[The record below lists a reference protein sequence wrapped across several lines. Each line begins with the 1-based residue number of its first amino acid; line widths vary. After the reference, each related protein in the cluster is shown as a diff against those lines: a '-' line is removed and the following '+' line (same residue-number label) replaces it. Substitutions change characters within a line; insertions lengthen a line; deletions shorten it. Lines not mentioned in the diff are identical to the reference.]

1 MTSSTSAP
9 SPADEDH
16 RLIKGLVVRT
26 LLLDVLERDIRTLD
40 TLMLKM
46 PEVYILSL
54 TRIQNN
60 VLKEMLVLRKQ
71 MRTRGV
77 KVLEEKREA
86 EGIETLYM
94 CRGIGN
100 GSICCGHS
108 HAMKSKRT
116 QSASAD
122 GLGADLIQ
130 L

>member
-40 TLMLKM
+40 TLLLKM

-60 VLKEMLVLRKQ
+60 VLKEMLGLRKQ

-86 EGIETLYM
+86 DGIETLYM
-94 CRGIGN
+94 CRGYWQRFYMLWTFARN
-100 GSICCGHS
+100 EVKKELSRQLQMDL
-108 HAMKSKRT
+108 A
-116 QSASAD
+116 QS
-122 GLGADLIQ
+122 
-130 L
+130 

>member
-1 MTSSTSAP
+1 MSTSPSAP

-16 RLIKGLVVRT
+16 RLIKSMVVRT

-40 TLMLKM
+40 TLQLKM

-60 VLKEMLVLRKQ
+60 VLKEMLALRKQ

-86 EGIETLYM
+86 DGIEILYL
-94 CRGIGN
+94 CRGYSQRFYMLWTFARN
-100 GSICCGHS
+100 EVKKELSRHLQ
-108 HAMKSKRT
+108 MDLT
-116 QSASAD
+116 QT
-122 GLGADLIQ
+122 
-130 L
+130 

>member
-60 VLKEMLVLRKQ
+60 VLKEMLGLRKQ
-71 MRTRGV
+71 MRIRGV
-77 KVLEEKREA
+77 KVLEENREA
-86 EGIETLYM
+86 DGIETLYM

-100 GSICCGHS
+100 GSICYGRS
-108 HAMKSKRT
+108 HAMKSKELSRHLQMDLA
-116 QSASAD
+116 QS
-122 GLGADLIQ
+122 
-130 L
+130 